1 MLRAVPVIDE
11 HNPWLSGREVSMDTV
26 ARQYEPL
33 VAFAATYLVTSIWQS
48 SAVVNRFD
56 DETLT

>member
-1 MLRAVPVIDE
+1 
-11 HNPWLSGREVSMDTV
+11 MDTV